1 MQVPELQKAPL
12 IMRTTMSHPAT
23 PSFISNATS
32 ILHFPLFELREL
44 PSVDDPSQ
52 KPVILQ

>member
-1 MQVPELQKAPL
+1 
-12 IMRTTMSHPAT
+12 MSHPAT

-32 ILHFPLFELREL
+32 ILHFPLFEL